1 MNATEKFGE
10 FVKGDVDALAF
21 LLGVH
26 AIVEVWDDLI
36 DGDKVV
42 ADTDIN
48 AAFYAALI
56 ILPRNAFYQR
66 NFTLLNPVFE
76 AAIFD
81 WHTANS
87 LEAKGGDDLHTSYML
102 RCGVLMLTVMSARI
116 VGGIEWAKKVGVE
129 LREMGDT
136 YAEYS
141 AQFGVK

>member
-1 MNATEKFGE
+1 MTPIEKIAE
-10 FVKGDVDALAF
+10 FVKGDADALTF
-21 LLGVH
+21 LLDVFN
-26 AIVEVWDDLI
+26 IVEVWDDLI
-36 DGDKVV
+36 DKDNPLQPS
-42 ADTDIN
+42 DISG
-48 AAFYAALI
+48 AFYTALI
-56 ILPRNAFYQR
+56 NLPRNPFYQR

-76 AAIFD
+76 AAIMD

-87 LEAKGGDDLHTSYML
+87 LESKGGDSLHMAFAL
-102 RCGVLMLTVMSARI
+102 RCGVQMLVVMCARI